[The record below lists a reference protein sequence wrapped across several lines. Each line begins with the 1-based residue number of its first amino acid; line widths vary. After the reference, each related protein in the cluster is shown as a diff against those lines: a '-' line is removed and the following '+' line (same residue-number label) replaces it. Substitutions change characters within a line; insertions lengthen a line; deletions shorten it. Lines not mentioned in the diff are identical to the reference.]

1 MFCLSVLLSISMI
14 ALSAYSL
21 MIREKKL
28 RKTFHEQSFEVE
40 C

>member
-1 MFCLSVLLSISMI
+1 MFCLSGLLSISMI
-14 ALSAYSL
+14 ALSVYSL

-28 RKTFHEQSFEVE
+28 RKTFLEQSFEVE